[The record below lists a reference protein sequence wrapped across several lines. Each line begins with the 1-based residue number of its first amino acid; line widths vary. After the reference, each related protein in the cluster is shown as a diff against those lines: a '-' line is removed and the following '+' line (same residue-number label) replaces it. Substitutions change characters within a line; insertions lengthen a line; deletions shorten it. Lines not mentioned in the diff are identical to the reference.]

1 MKLSDLLVDSEKI
14 ENGDWVEITPAA
26 KGKPAF
32 RVCVRGYGNA
42 DYRRMQSQMT
52 STLTSEFG
60 THANIPTER
69 YDEIDLSCL
78 CETILTDWDG
88 LTEDDETT
96 VIKFSIDKAKEILT
110 NPDAR
115 LLRGMIESA
124 ARSVTM
130 RRKKKPD
137 AAIKN

>member
-1 MKLSDLLVDSEKI
+1 VKLSDLLVDSEKI

-42 DYRRMQSQMT
+42 DYRRMQSRM
-52 STLTSEFG
+52 STELNSEFG
-60 THANIPTER
+60 THANIPPER
-69 YDEIDLSCL
+69 YEEVDLTCL
-78 CETILTDWDG
+78 CDTILTGWDG
-88 LTEDDETT
+88 LTEDDEATT
-96 VIKFSIDKAKEILT
+96 IQFSADKAKEILA

-124 ARSVTM
+124 ARSITM

-137 AAIKN
+137 AVIKN

>member
-42 DYRRMQSQMT
+42 DYRRMQSQMMA
-52 STLTSEFG
+52 SLNSEFG
-60 THANIPTER
+60 THSNIPPER
-69 YDEIDLSCL
+69 YEEIDLTCL
-78 CETILTDWDG
+78 CETILTNWDG
-88 LTEDDETT
+88 LTEDDEATA
-96 VIKFSIDKAKEILT
+96 IAFSADKAKEILA

-137 AAIKN
+137 AVIKN